1 MKISIQRNMTRR
13 NTAGSVLGLVS
24 IALFLQFGSWEA
36 LAEGDGLTKPD
47 SATRMGEWRP
57 LFDGKTTQGWRG
69 FKRTAFPS
77 KGWII
82 EDGCLKHSLNG
93 GGGDIVTEETFD
105 EFDLEFEWKLTP
117 GSNSGVK
124 YFVLEERKE
133 AIGHEYQV
141 IDDPAYGFDKAG
153 NKHQTASFYDVLPPS
168 VYSPPRPPGEFNSS
182 RILVRGSHVEHWL
195 NGVKVLEYELGSP
208 AVMYAVRQSK
218 FKGVKGF
225 GTKLKGHLLLQDH
238 GGEVWFRNIR
248 IRTASEPSKGLK

>member
-1 MKISIQRNMTRR
+1 MTRR
-13 NTAGSVLGLVS
+13 NTAVSVLGLVS
-24 IALFLQFGSWEA
+24 FAWLFQLGSGGA
-36 LAEGDGLTKPD
+36 LAEGDGLNKHD
-47 SATRMGEWRP
+47 SVDRMGGWRL
-57 LFDGKTTQGWRG
+57 LFDGKTTEGWRG
-69 FKRTAFPS
+69 FKRTGFPS
-77 KGWII
+77 KGWVI
-82 EDGCLKHSLNG
+82 EDGCLKHRLNG

-105 EFDLEFEWKLTP
+105 EFDLEFEWKLSP

-153 NKHQTASFYDVLPPS
+153 HKHQTASFYDVLPPS
-168 VYSPPRPPGEFNSS
+168 VYLPPRPPGEFNSS

-208 AVMYAVRQSK
+208 AVMAAVKKSK
-218 FKGVKGF
+218 FKDVKGF

-248 IRTASEPSKGLK
+248 IRTASEPSKTLK